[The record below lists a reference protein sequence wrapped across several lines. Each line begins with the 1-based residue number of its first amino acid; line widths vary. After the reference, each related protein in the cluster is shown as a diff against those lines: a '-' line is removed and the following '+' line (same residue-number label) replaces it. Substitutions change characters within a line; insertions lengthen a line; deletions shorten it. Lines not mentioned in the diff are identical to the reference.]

1 MKALLKKLRLI
12 LLSIPFLFVS
22 CEQNNPLLKELDE
35 VLGHREEYDLR
46 FHEHVTVLKT
56 VLAEQDEDLAR
67 YNMNKRIAV
76 AYQAH
81 NFDSTML
88 YLNRNRELAVRIGDD
103 ARLVETMLMMMK
115 EYSSAGYYIEA
126 IDIMNSLDETAVPDN
141 VRLDYYMATQT
152 LVGEMIAYSN
162 PDRQSRAAKVAVRDR
177 CREILLERLEEGSY
191 DWCEVKYEVARGKN
205 DKEAAMEYAKKMVEI
220 SEPGSRAYARAC
232 FFCQIYLPGS
242 SDEKMDWLIK
252 SSIADIKCSTK
263 DYAALNELAQYLF
276 NHGDLER
283 AFRYTADYC
292 LNDALYFNGKLRPWQ
307 ISRFFPQLE
316 QAYQEKSLKQSK
328 TMTGMLVL
336 LSVISLIVIFMLFL
350 MYRRQQILDALRRK
364 LEESYMQIDEQ
375 NSSLKDANSRLMALN
390 AEMKEA
396 DKVKQEY
403 IALFLEILSENINK
417 TRQYK
422 NHVLKSIRQGNAR
435 QLVAEIEN
443 LPPID
448 DDILEFYKMFDQTF
462 VNLYPNFV
470 SEFNAL
476 LVDGE
481 AIVPKDDD
489 ILSPELRIFALIK
502 LGITD
507 SRKIASLLHYSA
519 NTIYNYRAKIKNKA
533 KGSRSEFE
541 ASVRNLN

>member
-1 MKALLKKLRLI
+1 
-12 LLSIPFLFVS
+12 
-22 CEQNNPLLKELDE
+22 
-35 VLGHREEYDLR
+35 
-46 FHEHVTVLKT
+46 
-56 VLAEQDEDLAR
+56 
-67 YNMNKRIAV
+67 
-76 AYQAH
+76 
-81 NFDSTML
+81 
-88 YLNRNRELAVRIGDD
+88 
-103 ARLVETMLMMMK
+103 
-115 EYSSAGYYIEA
+115 
-126 IDIMNSLDETAVPDN
+126 
-141 VRLDYYMATQT
+141 
-152 LVGEMIAYSN
+152 
-162 PDRQSRAAKVAVRDR
+162 
-177 CREILLERLEEGSY
+177 
-191 DWCEVKYEVARGKN
+191 
-205 DKEAAMEYAKKMVEI
+205 
-220 SEPGSRAYARAC
+220 
-232 FFCQIYLPGS
+232 
-242 SDEKMDWLIK
+242 
-252 SSIADIKCSTK
+252 
-263 DYAALNELAQYLF
+263 
-276 NHGDLER
+276 
-283 AFRYTADYC
+283 
-292 LNDALYFNGKLRPWQ
+292 
-307 ISRFFPQLE
+307 
-316 QAYQEKSLKQSK
+316 
-328 TMTGMLVL
+328 
-336 LSVISLIVIFMLFL
+336 
-350 MYRRQQILDALRRK
+350 
-364 LEESYMQIDEQ
+364 MQIDEQ